1 MFPVAVAFLTTTLAV
16 PQRYMDA
23 FVRALASSKQEPDYS
38 DMSPYPNGCSQGRGG
53 PCGSVPWGAPG
64 RRRAEVLASA
74 DVALCTNVHAY
85 VREHHL
91 DKLINALVNGA
102 TDTAEGA
109 VSSSVAEWCATNAA
123 SFNTDDDDD
132 RRRVETQ
139 WDAYEAMLG
148 LDLGAQ
154 VKDDPEHGS
163 EEYLTKVHEIA
174 NESRRLAHVRR
185 LTQQTEEDVELP
197 AEMWQQCAGYAFA
210 INKMVTTID
219 GTGSFAAAI
228 FAMSTSGGPSENMN
242 ACGAV
247 VNSVND
253 ALENGVLEGMH
264 KQEDGSVMI
273 AASHP
278 DALQFEQLGLK
289 TISFT
294 IGGVLQAGYMIMKIC
309 TSYQSQI
316 AIV

>member
-1 MFPVAVAFLTTTLAV
+1 MFTVVAVAFLTPALAV
-16 PQRYMDA
+16 PQRYRDA
-23 FVRALASSKQEPDYS
+23 FNKAVAAIAAGQPAPAPA
-38 DMSPYPNGCSQGRGG
+38 PYPSGCSDGPHPG
-53 PCGSVPWGAPG
+53 PCGPIAWGAPG
-64 RRRAEVLASA
+64 RRRAEVLATA
-74 DVALCTNVHAY
+74 DVALCKNVHTY

-91 DKLINALVNGA
+91 DQLINALVNGP
-102 TDTAEGA
+102 TQDQEGA

-123 SFNTDDDDD
+123 SLGGDDS
-132 RRRVETQ
+132 RRRVETE

-154 VKDDPEHGS
+154 VEDPEHGS
-163 EEYLTKVHEIA
+163 EEYLAKVHEIA
-174 NESRRLAHVRR
+174 KESRRLARLRR
-185 LTQQTEEDVELP
+185 LSQETEEDVELP

-278 DALQFEQLGLK
+278 DAKQFEQLGLK

-294 IGGVLQAGYMIMKIC
+294 LGGVVQAGYLIMKIC

>member
-1 MFPVAVAFLTTTLAV
+1 MLHIATALMMPS
-16 PQRYMDA
+16 
-23 FVRALASSKQEPDYS
+23 FVKTVEAMMPAQ
-38 DMSPYPNGCSQGRGG
+38 N
-53 PCGSVPWGAPG
+53 
-64 RRRAEVLASA
+64 RRAEVLATA
-74 DVALCTNVHAY
+74 DVALCTNVHSY

-91 DKLINALVNGA
+91 DQLINALVNGETA
-102 TDTAEGA
+102 NAEGT
-109 VSSSVAEWCATNAA
+109 VSSSVASWCATNA
-123 SFNTDDDDD
+123 SFDDDDS
-132 RRRVETQ
+132 RRRVESQ

-154 VKDDPEHGS
+154 DQDPEHGS
-163 EEYLTKVHEIA
+163 PEYLEMVHQTA
-174 NESRRLAHVRR
+174 KESRRLANLRR
-185 LTQQTEEDVELP
+185 LSQQTEEDVELP

-219 GTGSFAAAI
+219 DGTGSFAAAI
-228 FAMSTSGGPSENMN
+228 FAMSTSGGPEENMN

-247 VNSVND
+247 VNSVNA
-253 ALENGVLEGMH
+253 ALDNGVLGEGMH

-278 DALQFEQLGLK
+278 DALQFEQLGLS

-294 IGGVLQAGYMIMKIC
+294 IGGVVQAGYMIMKIC